1 MNPSHIYS
9 KNFLPR
15 YKESPRTA
23 FNDCFQIMII
33 LIIVITVIIMMI
45 VTEIIITTLFT
56 ILITKI
62 FIGNPK
68 EKRIDYRNA

>member
-1 MNPSHIYS
+1 MNPSHIHS
-9 KNFLPR
+9 KKILPR
-15 YKESPRTA
+15 YKEFSRTV

-56 ILITKI
+56 ILITNI

-68 EKRIDYRNA
+68 EKQTDYRKA

>member
-1 MNPSHIYS
+1 
-9 KNFLPR
+9 
-15 YKESPRTA
+15 
-23 FNDCFQIMII
+23 
-33 LIIVITVIIMMI
+33 MMI

-68 EKRIDYRNA
+68 EKQTDYRNALKKMHEHVDATR

>member
-1 MNPSHIYS
+1 
-9 KNFLPR
+9 
-15 YKESPRTA
+15 
-23 FNDCFQIMII
+23 MII

-68 EKRIDYRNA
+68 EKQTDYRNALKKCTNMWMLHAKSTTTR

>member
-1 MNPSHIYS
+1 
-9 KNFLPR
+9 
-15 YKESPRTA
+15 
-23 FNDCFQIMII
+23 MII

-68 EKRIDYRNA
+68 EKQTDYRNALKKMHEHVDATR

>member
-1 MNPSHIYS
+1 
-9 KNFLPR
+9 
-15 YKESPRTA
+15 
-23 FNDCFQIMII
+23 
-33 LIIVITVIIMMI
+33 MMI

-68 EKRIDYRNA
+68 EKHTDNKNA